1 MPLLSPK
8 SGEARDKFVSRCMS
22 SAQMKKEFPNKEQRL
37 AVCFSQFRKKREAEI
52 EENAMLT
59 RSISTE
65 LNLCSSDDGEGT
77 FEGHAAIFGKLNS
90 FDEIV
95 VPGAFKKSLR
105 ARSKHK
111 VKMLRQHQQGMII
124 GVWEEIREDA
134 EGLFVKGRL
143 LTEIQS
149 AKETLILLKAKAL
162 DGLSIGFRT
171 IKEEFDHKKKTLNLL
186 EIDLFE
192 ISLVAIPAQAN
203 ALVTSV
209 RAMSPEEL
217 TTKRE
222 LENALRDAGFSE
234 ATSRYISAGWTPP
247 AQRDAGGGEDMV
259 KRIRRITE
267 SLTASGN

>member
-1 MPLLSPK
+1 MPLLKPK
-8 SGEARDKFVSRCMS
+8 LEEPRDKFVSRCMS

-52 EENAMLT
+52 EENTMLT

-65 LNLCSSDDGEGT
+65 LNLCSSDDDEGT
-77 FEGHAAIFGKLNS
+77 FEGHAAIFGKLNA
-90 FDEIV
+90 FDEVV

-162 DGLSIGFRT
+162 VAYHDGRGSQEGIFSELKSQCHMGYVPVRTLIGNQLYLLAALFA
-171 IKEEFDHKKKTLNLL
+171 HNL
-186 EIDLFE
+186 I
-192 ISLVAIPAQAN
+192 
-203 ALVTSV
+203 
-209 RAMSPEEL
+209 
-217 TTKRE
+217 RE
-222 LENALRDAGFSE
+222 LQMMTSPRSRRTTPQRAALWVFEKLDPTVA
-234 ATSRYISAGWTPP
+234 
-247 AQRDAGGGEDMV
+247 
-259 KRIRRITE
+259 
-267 SLTASGN
+267 